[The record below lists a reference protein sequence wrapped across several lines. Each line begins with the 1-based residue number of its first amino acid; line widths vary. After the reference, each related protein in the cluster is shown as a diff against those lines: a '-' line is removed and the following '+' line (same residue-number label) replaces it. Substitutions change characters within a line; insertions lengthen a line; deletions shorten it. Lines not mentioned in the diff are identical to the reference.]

1 MNIASNR
8 QWSARISQ
16 AITLPD
22 NRDLCGEVIVER
34 WTLSI
39 EHWTEAEMRYYSSDC
54 ELSLSY
60 WDQARVELWLIGTQV
75 LLGSLAGSA
84 TRLDLQAKRDR
95 RAHAHARTSA
105 RTPLLLLLPACSI
118 LRPPSS
124 VLNKGRGQPW
134 LQLHSDRFSSMCPTR
149 VFICINVRVWNQCNT
164 CFRKQTI
171 NKSVMRFYM
180 SFNLRVFDFPRGMV
194 CWQ

>member
-1 MNIASNR
+1 
-8 QWSARISQ
+8 
-16 AITLPD
+16 
-22 NRDLCGEVIVER
+22 
-34 WTLSI
+34 
-39 EHWTEAEMRYYSSDC
+39 MRYYSSDC

-60 WDQARVELWLIGTQV
+60 WDRARVELWLIGTQV

-124 VLNKGRGQPW
+124 TKDAASLDSTLGSALLDVPYQGLHLHKCSCLQPM
-134 LQLHSDRFSSMCPTR
+134 QYMFPETNHKYVRDAILH
-149 VFICINVRVWNQCNT
+149 VF
-164 CFRKQTI
+164 
-171 NKSVMRFYM
+171 
-180 SFNLRVFDFPRGMV
+180 
-194 CWQ
+194 